1 MTKDKALMIQERI
14 NDGIEQRYKPA
25 AVIADIAEIV
35 ENDFRVDVRP
45 DRFNSGDAFH
55 HIEMI
60 ADVSRGF
67 DVHAYAVIEDGII
80 HVKLY

>member
-14 NDGIEQRYKPA
+14 NTGIEQRYKPV
-25 AVIADIAEIV
+25 AVIADIKEIAK
-35 ENDFRVDVRP
+35 NDFRVDVRP
-45 DRFNSGDAFH
+45 DRFNLGDAFH
-55 HIEMI
+55 HIETI

-67 DVHAYAVIEDGII
+67 DVNTYAVIEDGVI